1 MAPPAW
7 VHQLLLLLLLL
18 LLLAPCVL
26 CAMYVCLC

>member
-7 VHQLLLLLLLL
+7 VHQLLLLLLL